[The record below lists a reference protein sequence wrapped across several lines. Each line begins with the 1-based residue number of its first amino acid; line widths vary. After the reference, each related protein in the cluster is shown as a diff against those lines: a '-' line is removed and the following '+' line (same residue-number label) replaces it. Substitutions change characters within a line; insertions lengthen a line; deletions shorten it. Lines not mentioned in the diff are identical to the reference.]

1 MGTIAIIDSQIAG
14 ISGDMLLSCLVD
26 AGANKTKVIDA
37 IFATQDFLKGSKII
51 SANFIKTKVHHF
63 NATRFRFRYKK
74 EVLERK
80 GMEIYRSLASCCN
93 FLDLEQR
100 AKTFALQSLKTII
113 EAESIIHGDD
123 LSNVQLHESSQIDLL
138 VDLIGSAIALQDLRL
153 FGCPI
158 FSTKVAIGGGIL
170 KFSHGVM
177 PNPGSAILQI
187 FKNKSFT
194 LLGGQAE
201 DEMTTPTGAAMLVNL
216 TAGSTDYYPHLMPEK
231 IGYGAGNKNF
241 KNVPNITRVVIGKTS
256 LTYQVNM
263 DTVYVIETNIDDV
276 SGEIIGNLI
285 GLLTAAGAK
294 DTIAIPGITKKNR
307 PTYLIKVISDQ
318 AEMNKILQ
326 ILFSESG
333 TIGVRVQ
340 EAQRYILPRVIV
352 TVPVNINDYHFNIR
366 VKITKDFRGKII
378 NTKPEFEDIKMIAS
392 QVGIPVK
399 KTMELTMAEVIKR
412 VG

>member
-14 ISGDMLLSCLVD
+14 ISGDMLLSCLID
-26 AGANKTKVIDA
+26 AGANKTKVINA
-37 IFATQDFLKGSKII
+37 IFASQDFLKGSKII

-63 NATRFRFRYKK
+63 SATRFRFRYKK
-74 EVLERK
+74 AVLERK

-113 EAESIIHGDD
+113 EAESIIHGED

-138 VDLIGSAIALQDLRL
+138 VDLIGCAVALQDLRL
-153 FGCPI
+153 FGCSI

-216 TAGSTDYYPHLMPEK
+216 TAGSTDYYPLLMPEK
-231 IGYGAGNKNF
+231 IGYGAGNKKF
-241 KNVPNITRVVIGKTS
+241 KNVPNITRVVIGKSS
-256 LTYQVNM
+256 LTNQINM
-263 DTVYVIETNIDDV
+263 DTVYVLETNIDDV

-318 AEMNKILQ
+318 AEMNDILQ

-352 TVPVNINDYHFNIR
+352 TVPVNINDSHFNIR

-378 NTKPEFEDIKMIAS
+378 NTKPEFDDIKMIAS

-399 KTMELTMAEVIKR
+399 KTMELTMAEVIKS